1 MWMNAVDVERIT
13 NKITAAVS
21 ATSYTIIGEFLEPID
36 SHQNKLFKIVMRK
49 QLHTCNSRCQQRTNE
64 NHCNMDFHSSP
75 TLRKKQPTTLKQ
87 KYRNTTDQSTKIA
100 MLSLTMQ
107 PCYWCEAHI

>member
-1 MWMNAVDVERIT
+1 MNSVDVERIT
-13 NKITAAVS
+13 NEITAAVP
-21 ATSYTIIGEFLEPID
+21 TILDTTIGELLEPID

-49 QLHTCNSRCQQRTNE
+49 QLHRCNSRCQQRTNE

-87 KYRNTTDQSTKIA
+87 KYRNTTNQNTKIA

-107 PCYWCEAHI
+107 PCYWCKAHI